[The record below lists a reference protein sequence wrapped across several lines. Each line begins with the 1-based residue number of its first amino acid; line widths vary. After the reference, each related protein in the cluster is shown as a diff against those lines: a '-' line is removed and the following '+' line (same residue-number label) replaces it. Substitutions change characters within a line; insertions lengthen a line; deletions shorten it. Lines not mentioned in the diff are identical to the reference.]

1 MVLPLTYDNSNQRS
15 VSRVN
20 IMQQQLVLLLLNFIS
35 AMPRKAY
42 FSRLRLCNYA
52 YKFGRFFKQCSLL
65 IDSFLLQNLKLENLV
80 AQYEEE
86 LNLRKV
92 SIITWRLRYT
102 YWSILFLE
110 CVLITKVCTSSDM
123 CVQAV
128 DMDVNG
134 MQLEITRLRSQLD
147 DMAYMKSQIEVR

>member
-65 IDSFLLQNLKLENLV
+65 IDSFFITESEIGKPCSSIRGRIKFEKGKHYYLEAEVYLLEYIISRMCPYNESVYKFRHVCSGGGYGCEWYAAGDHTV
-80 AQYEEE
+80 A
-86 LNLRKV
+86 LTAR
-92 SIITWRLRYT
+92 
-102 YWSILFLE
+102 
-110 CVLITKVCTSSDM
+110 
-123 CVQAV
+123 
-128 DMDVNG
+128 
-134 MQLEITRLRSQLD
+134 
-147 DMAYMKSQIEVR
+147 